1 MAQLVMFEKIASVA
15 MGSGCAGGGEG
26 LKQSLAA
33 SVDGRYRPAWLESRR
48 QRG

>member
-1 MAQLVMFEKIASVA
+1 

-33 SVDGRYRPAWLESRR
+33 SVDGRYRPAWLERRR